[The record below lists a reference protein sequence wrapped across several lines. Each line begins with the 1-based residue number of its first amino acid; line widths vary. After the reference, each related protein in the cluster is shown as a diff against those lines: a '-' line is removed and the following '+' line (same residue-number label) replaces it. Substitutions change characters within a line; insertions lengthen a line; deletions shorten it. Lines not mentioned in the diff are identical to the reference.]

1 MRQTPENQAGAE
13 DPIERSAALRRE
25 ADVVM
30 REVRLHEIIA
40 PYGAV
45 QLQGSYYLDLMM
57 YPDIDLFIPPV
68 SLDELFAIGA
78 QLAASE
84 LVTQVKFQKWAPE
97 TLPGGRY
104 AQARVRYGDWGR
116 PWKLDIWSV
125 DAAVAKMQL
134 AEQEGFKRKL
144 TKPLREQ
151 ILRYKYSILNKHHRT
166 PVFSGYFIYKA
177 FLDEAMTDFD
187 AVTSY
192 LIANGVQVD

>member
-1 MRQTPENQAGAE
+1 VEGTPSRAE
-13 DPIERSAALRRE
+13 DPIERSAALRCE

-30 REVRLHEIIA
+30 REVRLNEIIA

-45 QLQGSYYLDLMM
+45 QPQGSYSLDLMM

-97 TLPGGRY
+97 GLPGGRY
-104 AQARVRYGDWGR
+104 AQARVRHGDWGR
-116 PWKLDIWSV
+116 EWKLDIWSV
-125 DAAVAKMQL
+125 DEAVARRQL
-134 AEQEGFKRKL
+134 SEQESFKRKL
-144 TKPLREQ
+144 TPALREQ
-151 ILRYKYSILNKHHRT
+151 ILRYKHSILNKDHRT

-177 FLDEAMTDFD
+177 FLDEGMTDFD
-187 AVTSY
+187 EVTRY
-192 LIANGVQVD
+192 LIANGIEMA